1 MPMTTASPERP
12 SSLTDPSSTNQ
23 ESAPKHSPYVEVP
36 PGRPP
41 IDRHGQMASQLQ
53 DSKYEP
59 RTSQS
64 PKSIITASCRVAEAG
79 CHDPTTRNVPVSALT
94 RRRTQVR
101 ALQRPSRVGH
111 RVFNAELAFT
121 TAAATLLHGISGV

>member
-1 MPMTTASPERP
+1 MTTASPERP

-79 CHDPTTRNVPVSALT
+79 CPNPTTRNYVLRPCRAALYCGVWAWGVARSWQT
-94 RRRTQVR
+94 MTDRPASPSQVHDTWKRT
-101 ALQRPSRVGH
+101 
-111 RVFNAELAFT
+111 
-121 TAAATLLHGISGV
+121 GICS

>member
-79 CHDPTTRNVPVSALT
+79 ATTRRLATYRYLLLQGGGRRFEPCSAH
-94 RRRTQVR
+94 R
-101 ALQRPSRVGH
+101 A
-111 RVFNAELAFT
+111 
-121 TAAATLLHGISGV
+121 